1 MKIKE
6 LKELKLKDVKE
17 LKSIL
22 SKKKLELLQNGVKIL
37 ESKEKNL
44 KVIRNL
50 RKEIAQI
57 MSFINERRGK

>member
-6 LKELKLKDVKE
+6 LKEIKSKDVKD

-22 SKKKLELLQNGVKIL
+22 SKKKLELLQNEVKIL
-37 ESKEKNL
+37 ESKEKNVKL
-44 KVIRNL
+44 ARNL

-57 MSFINERRGK
+57 MSFINERRDK